1 MRRPS
6 IFYMPKK
13 KIKNRKPQ
21 KENKKQKNLQKE
33 NKKTIKPPKNG
44 KKNKK
49 KQFFHL
55 PLNTC
60 RYNKRIRA

>member
-33 NKKTIKPPKNG
+33 NKKTIKPPKR
-44 KKNKK
+44 K
-49 KQFFHL
+49 
-55 PLNTC
+55 
-60 RYNKRIRA
+60 